1 MVLMLL
7 LLMMM
12 KLKMRLLSVATGVM
26 RQVIRVYR
34 VSHKLLVLRC
44 TAEDFH
50 VSHNVFLLQRQGWR
64 LFAEMIHM
72 ARFDQADML
81 TR

>member
-1 MVLMLL
+1 MVLL
-7 LLMMM
+7 LLMMVKM
-12 KLKMRLLSVATGVM
+12 KLLLLSVAAGVM
-26 RQVIRVYR
+26 RQVVRVYR

-44 TAEDFH
+44 TAEDLH
-50 VSHNVFLLQRQGWR
+50 VSHNVLFLHRQGWR
-64 LFAEMIHM
+64 LLAEMIHM

>member
-7 LLMMM
+7 LLMMV
-12 KLKMRLLSVATGVM
+12 KLKMLLLSVTVM
-26 RQVIRVYR
+26 RQVVRVYR
-34 VSHKLLVLRC
+34 VSHKLLVLLC
-44 TAEDFH
+44 TAEDLH
-50 VSHNVFLLQRQGWR
+50 VSHNVLLLQRQGWR

-72 ARFDQADML
+72 ARFDKADML

>member
-7 LLMMM
+7 LLMMV
-12 KLKMRLLSVATGVM
+12 KLKMLPVAAGVM
-26 RQVIRVYR
+26 RQVVRVYR
-34 VSHKLLVLRC
+34 VPHELLVLRC
-44 TAEDFH
+44 TAEDLH
-50 VSHNVFLLQRQGWR
+50 VSHNVLLLQRQGWR

>member
-1 MVLMLL
+1 MVLMV
-7 LLMMM
+7 LLMM
-12 KLKMRLLSVATGVM
+12 LKMMMLLLSFTAGVM
-26 RQVIRVYR
+26 RQVVRMHR

-50 VSHNVFLLQRQGWR
+50 VSHNVFLLHRQGWR